1 VAVHRAEP
9 DLTPDRAILDE
20 RDALPRG
27 GGVDREDPQETSL
40 GSAAARNHGSL
51 YFPTVAVK
59 KVGREHFAEAE
70 AFFG

>member
-1 VAVHRAEP
+1 VPVHGAQP
-9 DLTPDRAILDE
+9 DLAPDRAALGQ

-27 GGVDREDPQETSL
+27 GGVDREDPQETSF
-40 GSAAARNHGSL
+40 GSAAARNPGSL

-59 KVGREHFAEAE
+59 KEPFAEAE